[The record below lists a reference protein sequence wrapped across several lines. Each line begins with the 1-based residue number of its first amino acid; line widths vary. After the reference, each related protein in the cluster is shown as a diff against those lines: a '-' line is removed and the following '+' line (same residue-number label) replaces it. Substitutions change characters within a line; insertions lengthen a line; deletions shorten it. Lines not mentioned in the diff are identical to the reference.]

1 MLGADPAAAQPTRH
15 DERNLIAVAALLA
28 AASLLPAPAMRV
40 EKGDCP
46 GYLTTCYDWQTG
58 VATFANVGEL
68 RRSFYHEQGHA
79 FDRAHTGLRAAFARI
94 DRRPWTTPASEERF
108 AQAYALCAQNRVL
121 RKVFTSAYHAFRWTP
136 AQHTATCH
144 LIRGAA

>member
-1 MLGADPAAAQPTRH
+1 M
-15 DERNLIAVAALLA
+15 VATILA
-28 AASLLPAPAMRV
+28 AASLMPAPNMNV
-40 EKGDCP
+40 QHGDCP
-46 GYLTTCYDWQTG
+46 GYAQACYDWDTNT
-58 VATFANVGEL
+58 ATFSNVAEL

-79 FDRAHTGLRAAFARI
+79 FDRAHPELRQAFARI

-136 AQHTATCH
+136 AQHTATCN